1 MPRRDELSLILQKA
15 LSSGGDF
22 SELFWEDRRD
32 TNIRCAERTI
42 GGITSLHIHGA
53 GIHVLK
59 GARSVY
65 VHTNDTTSGGLTRL
79 AKAAADLLS
88 STAAS
93 PFSDIQFSPQKYP
106 TPTPVEIWPHTVD
119 SRRKIQV
126 LKEMDKAARE
136 AGGVRGAGGA
146 HGAGGVNV
154 AGGVRNLNLVYF
166 DSNQHIL
173 VANSEGLLTE
183 DDRVR
188 TRVRMDATV
197 EVGAESLFE
206 FNDFVGSCGFELFEG
221 DYEAFARGQIA
232 SMIARLKAEPAE
244 SCVVPVVIEG
254 GDGGVLWH
262 EACGHPLEA
271 ENIAVGYGEF
281 AGKLGQKVASEKV
294 TLVDDGGIPGM
305 YGSEAVDDEGHPTRK
320 NLLIEKGVLVGYLCG
335 RKGARLLGMESTGS
349 GRRQSYCFAP
359 TSRMHNTYLAA
370 GEDDEDEMIR
380 SIGEGLYVKEL
391 GGGDSGVEFSIEV
404 KEAYWIRN
412 GSIAHQVRGIT
423 LSGNSMEM
431 IKRVDRVGRI
441 LVPEKGSFCGASS
454 GLVPTTAFQPRIR
467 ISEMAVGGT
476 KR

>member
-1 MPRRDELSLILQKA
+1 M
-15 LSSGGDF
+15 
-22 SELFWEDRRD
+22 
-32 TNIRCAERTI
+32 I

-59 GARSVY
+59 GTRSVY
-65 VHTNDTTSGGLTRL
+65 VHTNDTTLGGLTRL
-79 AKAAADLLS
+79 AKVAADLLS
-88 STAAS
+88 SSVSS
-93 PFSDIQFSPQKYP
+93 PLSDIQFSPQKYP

-119 SRRKIQV
+119 SRRKTQV
-126 LKEMDKAARE
+126 LKEMDKAARD
-136 AGGVRGAGGA
+136 AGGA
-146 HGAGGVNV
+146 HGAGGI
-154 AGGVRNLNLVYF
+154 RNLNLVYF

-173 VANSEGLLTE
+173 VANSEGLLAE

-188 TRVRMDATV
+188 VRVRMDATV
-197 EVGAESLFE
+197 GVGAESLFE
-206 FNDFVGSCGFELFEG
+206 FNDFVGSRGFELFEG
-221 DYEAFARGQIA
+221 DYEAFAREQIA
-232 SMIARLKAEPAE
+232 SMIARLKAEPAK

-305 YGSEAVDDEGHPTRK
+305 YGSEAIDDEGHPTRK

-335 RKGARLLGMESTGS
+335 RKGGRLLGMKSTGS

-359 TSRMHNTYLAA
+359 ASRMHNTYLAA

-380 SIGEGLYVKEL
+380 SIGEGLYVRSWVAGQRRRVLNRGEGSLLDKERI
-391 GGGDSGVEFSIEV
+391 DRPSGE
-404 KEAYWIRN
+404 
-412 GSIAHQVRGIT
+412 GIT

-431 IKRVDRVGRI
+431 IKRVDRVGRR

-454 GLVPTTAFQPRIR
+454 GWSRPRR
-467 ISEMAVGGT
+467 FSRASGFP
-476 KR
+476 R

>member
-1 MPRRDELSLILQKA
+1 MLQRDELNLILHRA

-32 TNIRCAERTI
+32 TNIRCAERI
-42 GGITSLHIHGA
+42 IMGITSLHIHGA

-59 GARSVY
+59 GTRSVY
-65 VHTNDTTSGGLTRL
+65 VHTNDTSLGGLVRL
-79 AKAAADLLS
+79 AGQAADLLPPMAPS
-88 STAAS
+88 RL
-93 PFSDIQFSPQKYP
+93 PDIQFSPHRYP

-119 SRRKIQV
+119 FGRKIKI
-126 LKEMDKAARE
+126 LKEMDGAARE
-136 AGGVRGAGGA
+136 
-146 HGAGGVNV
+146 

-188 TRVRMDATV
+188 TRVRLDATV
-197 EVGAESLFE
+197 EVGTESLFE
-206 FNDFVGSCGFELFEG
+206 FNDFVGPCGFELFEG
-221 DYEAFARGQIA
+221 DYEAFARGQVA
-232 SMIARLKAEPAE
+232 SMTARLKARPAE

-254 GDGGVLWH
+254 GNGGVLWH

-320 NLLIEKGVLVGYLCG
+320 NLLIENGILKSYLCG

-359 TSRMHNTYLAA
+359 ASRMHNTYLAA
-370 GEDDEDEMIR
+370 GEDDEEEMIR
-380 SIGEGLYVKEL
+380 SMDEGLYVKEL

-404 KEAYWIRN
+404 KEAYWVRN
-412 GSIAHQVRGIT
+412 GSISHQVKGIT

-467 ISEMAVGGT
+467 ISGMTVGGT